1 MDPASLHEVFEDF
14 AENGSLSLHT
24 VGADGTILWANREEL
39 NNLGYSREEYIGKHI
54 AKFHCDPDVISDI
67 LCKLAGFETLRNYPA
82 RMKHADGSVVYVE
95 INSSVHRDEEGR
107 FQHTRCFTSNVTS
120 RVLMDAQR
128 EMQRVNNERMRE
140 REIMKMLQH
149 QAEHLNR
156 QSLRLENEKRL
167 RQSLLDRMLP
177 PRVSSELLQGDGV
190 IPQFYPQ
197 VAIFFS
203 DIVGFTNIASS
214 VPPHA
219 VLALLNELYTVMDL
233 CASTAGI
240 YKVETIGDAFM
251 GVAGLQD
258 EQGNHCAAIAYFSLL
273 VKDAIKVVKN
283 PLAPDDPIQIR
294 IGIHSGPVVAG
305 IVGNLMPR
313 FCLFGDTVNV
323 ASRMEST
330 GAADRIHCSDPVA
343 KDLAKAGYKLLP
355 RGEVEVKG
363 KGAMKTW
370 WLDPVAQ
377 TSKPGPKLD
386 VIIRAIQAKA
396 KASSAR
402 RPLDQ
407 SYRLEQVWQ
416 LRPERC
422 LDSQAHEWSPE
433 ELHTEATPFSS
444 VSEDGLSLNV
454 PEEDTAEF
462 LLFDDEAWA
471 SRVKFEDV
479 SRPGTFTRFI
489 TQATTASPQTEE
501 GQNEG
506 LSESEWALSE
516 VYFHAGSTPQV
527 DMTSPAHSCD
537 SGQNSECCLPSFLG
551 EEEFTKECHDHDLPR
566 ILGRHAADSHA
577 AGSSTE
583 KS

>member
-167 RQSLLDRMLP
+167 RQSLLNRMLP
-177 PRVSSELLQGDGV
+177 PQVSSELLQGDGV
-190 IPQFYPQ
+190 VPQFYPQ

-203 DIVGFTNIASS
+203 DIVGFTNMASN

-219 VLALLNELYTVMDL
+219 VFALLNELYMVMDL

-240 YKVETIGDAFM
+240 YKVETIDDAFM
-251 GVAGLQD
+251 GVAGLQH

-283 PLAPDDPIQIR
+283 PFAPDEPIRIC

-305 IVGNLMPR
+305 IVGSLMPR

-323 ASRMEST
+323 ASRMESM
-330 GAADRIHCSDPVA
+330 GEADKVHCSDPAA

-370 WLDPVAQ
+370 WLDTVAQ
-377 TSKPGPKLD
+377 TLKPEPNLD
-386 VIIRAIQAKA
+386 VIIRAIQTKA

-407 SYRLEQVWQ
+407 SFHLDEVWQ
-416 LRPERC
+416 HLPGRS
-422 LDSQAHEWSPE
+422 LVSQARECSPE
-433 ELHTEATPFSS
+433 KLLTGATSFSS
-444 VSEDGLSLNV
+444 TLAYRCCSDSEDARILNE
-454 PEEDTAEF
+454 P
-462 LLFDDEAWA
+462 
-471 SRVKFEDV
+471 
-479 SRPGTFTRFI
+479 
-489 TQATTASPQTEE
+489 EE
-501 GQNEG
+501 GQIRRCQRPGDRRQTNG
-506 LSESEWALSE
+506 VPA
-516 VYFHAGSTPQV
+516 VYH
-527 DMTSPAHSCD
+527 
-537 SGQNSECCLPSFLG
+537 
-551 EEEFTKECHDHDLPR
+551 
-566 ILGRHAADSHA
+566 
-577 AGSSTE
+577 
-583 KS
+583 